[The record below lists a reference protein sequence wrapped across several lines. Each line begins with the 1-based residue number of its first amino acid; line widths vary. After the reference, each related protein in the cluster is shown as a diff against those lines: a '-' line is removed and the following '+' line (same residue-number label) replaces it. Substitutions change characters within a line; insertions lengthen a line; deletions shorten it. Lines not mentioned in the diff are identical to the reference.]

1 MEYPRLL
8 FVSVASGRRDRLEKC
23 VSSLEGQSR
32 AFDDV
37 IFVDAASHE
46 GVSEWMQRS
55 YPFATVLRLF
65 QSRGIAHA
73 LRQACKSAL
82 QRLPEEKLAESWI
95 WFSRPDRVFAA
106 DAVQK
111 LAEQCKKQPT
121 AVFFGPGVYR
131 AWQRG
136 EESWEG
142 GEEELT
148 EYLLAQGTV
157 LTRGFALRESPED
170 GPGLQVTLEGG
181 VMRADVLRRLLE
193 AGAVSDGYATLSGC
207 FADVSFMAALH
218 DIVYRPEPLMR
229 VWRYEKGEGRPPI
242 RGLEE
247 ADRRQLVRRF
257 ACGRLWW
264 KTLPWRLMERLRS
277 SVAPEYRRVRVVRGV
292 AVKHESLDSAL
303 WSRMK
308 S

>member
-8 FVSVASGRRDRLEKC
+8 FVSVAGGRRDRLEKC

-65 QSRGIAHA
+65 QSHGVAHA
-73 LRQACKSAL
+73 FRQACKSAL
-82 QRLPEEKLAESWI
+82 QRVPEDKLAESWI
-95 WFSRPDRVFAA
+95 WFSRPDRLFAP

-111 LAEQCKKQPT
+111 LAEQCKKYPT
-121 AVFFGPGVYR
+121 SVFLGPGVYR

-157 LTRGFALRESPED
+157 LTRGFALCESPE
-170 GPGLQVTLEGG
+170 GAPGLQVTLEGG
-181 VMRADVLRRLLE
+181 VMRADVLRRLLD

-207 FADVSFMAALH
+207 FADLSLMATLH
-218 DIVYRPEPLMR
+218 DTVYRPELLLR
-229 VWRYEKGEGRPPI
+229 VWRYEKGEGRPPV
-242 RGLEE
+242 RSLEE

-257 ACGRLWW
+257 ASGGLWW
-264 KTLPWRLMERLRS
+264 KTLPWRIMQRLRS
-277 SVAPEYRRVRVVRGV
+277 SVAPEYRRVRIVRGV
-292 AVKHESLDSAL
+292 TVKHESLDSAL

-308 S
+308 P